1 MVNTRF
7 DEIIKA
13 LHMMGRSLMSCTL
26 LIKLKQS
33 ISGISMSAMIRSKR
47 CARSCR
53 MDNAIV
59 GSSVVVTVKIARKKN
74 LYKF

>member
-1 MVNTRF
+1 MVSTRF

-13 LHMMGRSLMSCTL
+13 LRMMGRSLMSCTL

-33 ISGISMSAMIRSKR
+33 ISGISMSAMTRSKQ

-74 LYKF
+74 LHKF